1 MDIYS
6 TNMRR
11 EALLKFA
18 EALGSRRSALMRDE
32 CGDWRIEGNRGH
44 IYAVPGALEQP
55 HTPGFQIYFGG
66 VVVEKGW
73 LNTKREVAF
82 AKVMQDG
89 DIDGCMFMDRLPIKG
104 EAEVI
109 RGRLGI
115 PKKREVGE
123 LELERLRTQIAGFNA
138 QRVDA

>member
-6 TNMRR
+6 PNMQR

-44 IYAVPGALEQP
+44 IYAVPGALDQP

-66 VVVEKGW
+66 AGVEKGW
-73 LNTKREVAF
+73 LNTKREMAF
-82 AKVMQDG
+82 AKVMQETSTATCSWA
-89 DIDGCMFMDRLPIKG
+89 GCR
-104 EAEVI
+104 
-109 RGRLGI
+109 
-115 PKKREVGE
+115 PKPRP
-123 LELERLRTQIAGFNA
+123 R
-138 QRVDA
+138 